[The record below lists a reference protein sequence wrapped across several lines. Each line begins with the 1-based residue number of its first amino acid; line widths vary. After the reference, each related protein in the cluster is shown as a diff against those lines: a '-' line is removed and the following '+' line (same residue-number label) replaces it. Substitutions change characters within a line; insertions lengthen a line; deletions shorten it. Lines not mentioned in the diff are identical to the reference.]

1 MKLGG
6 WGRSDSV
13 NVFIILGRRGLR
25 QDNTRYQHGTE
36 FAEKLCEARARM
48 KALFFQWLQGI
59 FVGQINLGET
69 VVRWFGERYVL
80 QIFKPP

>member
-25 QDNTRYQHGTE
+25 QDNTRYQHATGL
-36 FAEKLCEARARM
+36 AQKLCEVRASM
-48 KALFFQWLQGI
+48 KALI
-59 FVGQINLGET
+59 FS
-69 VVRWFGERYVL
+69 
-80 QIFKPP
+80 